1 MPAVTRLGLHGGP
14 RAPYAGFSPAAATVA
29 LTGTVTSATEADIV
43 AGGKTLILTLTNDT
57 WTAAVGNSNP
67 TTTAIINGLDSDGAE
82 ATGWDAVVKAGLT
95 FNDVTRDSDTQVTIL
110 LPAFATYD
118 ITALETITA
127 TVPHEALQ
135 TTSGTDVVATPTFD
149 VAVVADDKP
158 GGSPSKARR
167 RRKSR
172 YPRWIVVDGKRY
184 RVASAAEEAA
194 LLARLL
200 GEVKEEAQAV
210 VADAAPSSPKVKR
223 VRQRVKRIEARI
235 EQAERTWE
243 QHLDDEDEELMEI
256 LFG

>member
-1 MPAVTRLGLHGGP
+1 
-14 RAPYAGFSPAAATVA
+14 VA

-43 AGGKTLILTLTNDT
+43 TGGKTIILTLTNDT
-57 WTAAVGNSNP
+57 WVASAGSQFDNQRQN
-67 TTTAIINGLDSDGAE
+67 IIDGLTSAGAE
-82 ATGWDAVVKAGLT
+82 LLGWNNEVRDKEVVASVVRT
-95 FNDVTRDSDTQVTIL
+95 SDTVVTITL
-110 LPAFATYD
+110 TASPLYD
-118 ITALETITA
+118 ITALETITV

-149 VAVVADDKP
+149 VSVVADDKP
-158 GGSPSKARR
+158 GGSPSRAKRR
-167 RRKSR
+167 RTSR

-200 GEVKEEAQAV
+200 GDAKEEAQAV
-210 VADAAPSSPKVKR
+210 AADAAPSSPKVKR
-223 VRQRVKRIEARI
+223 VRQRVKRIEKRI

-243 QHLDDEDEELMEI
+243 QYLDDEDEELVEM